1 MAFLDHNGESEFPM
15 SKDKVFE
22 AMRKAIPTINGLK
35 IENADKLQGR
45 FVVKAGVS
53 LYSWGENIPIQLSE
67 ISENRTKVQITSS
80 PKTGIMFGGAFDM
93 GKNRKN
99 IENILS
105 TTSRILSS
113 ESEINTSEIKQT
125 NNNQQQTNNQFN
137 NFQTTRTSN
146 SMDNNSNSNAWYEKT
161 WLVVILCIIF
171 FPIGLYALWKNS
183 SISKGWKIGVT
194 AIFALIVIANFGDKN
209 KTSTST
215 TSTTEVANKE
225 KQGLVETKLPKEET
239 TKWQFQ
245 EEVDKMTSNTV
256 KYASIDANEELIFN
270 FPYDG
275 GSVASLTIRKKDG
288 SNDIYLSVSKGQFN
302 GTYDGG
308 QVRIKFDEEKPKKF
322 SFTAPSDNSSD
333 VIFINSTKAIISK
346 LKTSK
351 KIIIE
356 AEFFNEGNR
365 QMEFDVT
372 GFKWE

>member
-67 ISENRTKVQITSS
+67 ISETRTKVQITSS

-105 TTSRILSS
+105 STSRILSS
-113 ESEINTSEIKQT
+113 ESETNNSEIKQT
-125 NNNQQQTNNQFN
+125 NNNQQTNSQTN
-137 NFQTTRTSN
+137 NFQTTQNSN
-146 SMDNNSNSNAWYEKT
+146 SMDNNNSNSNAWYEKT

-171 FPIGLYALWKNS
+171 FPVGLYALWKNS

-194 AIFALIVIANFGDKN
+194 VIIALIVIANLGDKDKN
-209 KTSTST
+209 SNTT
-215 TSTTEVANKE
+215 TSTTEVVNEE
-225 KQGLVETKLPKEET
+225 KQGLVETELPKEET

-245 EEVDKMTSNTV
+245 EDVDKMTSKTV
-256 KYASIDANEELIFN
+256 KYASIDANEELEFK

-308 QVRIKFDEEKPKKF
+308 QVRIKFDEEQPKKF

>member
-105 TTSRILSS
+105 STSRILSS
-113 ESEINTSEIKQT
+113 ENETTTNSETKQNNFQPT
-125 NNNQQQTNNQFN
+125 NSQTN
-137 NFQTTRTSN
+137 NFQTSQNSN
-146 SMDNNSNSNAWYEKT
+146 SMENNNSNAWYEKT

-171 FPIGLYALWKNS
+171 FPVGLYALWKNS

-194 AIFALIVIANFGDKN
+194 AIIALIVIANLGDN
-209 KTSTST
+209 DKTSNSATST
-215 TSTTEVANKE
+215 TDVAKDE
-225 KQGLVETKLPKEET
+225 KQGLVDAELPKEDV

-245 EEVDKMTSNTV
+245 EDVDKMTSKTV
-256 KYASIDANEELIFN
+256 KYASIDANEELEFK

-308 QVRIKFDEEKPKKF
+308 QVRIKFDEEQPKKF

-365 QMEFDVT
+365 QIEFDVS

>member
-22 AMRKAIPTINGLK
+22 AMKKAIPSIKGLS

-53 LYSWGENIPIQLSE
+53 LYSWGENIPIQLTE
-67 ISENRTKVQITSS
+67 ISETRTKVQITSS

-105 TTSRILSS
+105 GTSRLLSS
-113 ESEINTSEIKQT
+113 ESETNSSEIKQT
-125 NNNQQQTNNQFN
+125 NNSQTTNNQTN
-137 NFQTTRTSN
+137 NFQTTQNSN
-146 SMDNNSNSNAWYEKT
+146 YMENYNSNSNAWYEKT

-171 FPIGLYALWKNS
+171 FPVGLYALWKNS

-194 AIFALIVIANFGDKN
+194 AIIALIVVANLGDN
-209 KTSTST
+209 DKTSNSAT
-215 TSTTEVANKE
+215 TTTEVATEDK
-225 KQGLVETKLPKEET
+225 KGLVETELPKEEI

-245 EEVDKMTSNTV
+245 EDVDKMTSKTV
-256 KYASIDANEELIFN
+256 KYASIEANEELEFK

-288 SNDIYLSVSKGQFN
+288 GNDIYLSVSKGQFN

-308 QVRIKFDEEKPKKF
+308 QIRIKFDDEQPKKF
-322 SFTAPSDNSSD
+322 SFVAPSDGSAD
-333 VIFINSTKAIISK
+333 MIFINSEKTIIAK
-346 LKTSK
+346 LKNTK

-356 AEFFNEGNR
+356 TEFFNEGNR
-365 QMEFDVT
+365 QMEFDVA

>member
-15 SKDKVFE
+15 SKDRVFE
-22 AMRKAIPTINGLK
+22 AMKRAIPSIKGLS

-53 LYSWGENIPIQLSE
+53 LYSWGENIPIQLTE
-67 ISENRTKVQITSS
+67 ISETRTKVQITSS

-105 TTSRILSS
+105 STSRILSS
-113 ESEINTSEIKQT
+113 ESETHSSEIKQT
-125 NNNQQQTNNQFN
+125 NNIQTTNSQTN
-137 NFQTTRTSN
+137 NFQTNQNSN
-146 SMDNNSNSNAWYEKT
+146 YMENNNSNSNAWYEKT

-171 FPIGLYALWKNS
+171 FPVGLYALWKNS

-194 AIFALIVIANFGDKN
+194 AIIALIVIANLGDKD
-209 KTSTST
+209 KTTNDT
-215 TSTTEVANKE
+215 TSTTEVAQDE
-225 KQGLVETKLPKEET
+225 KQNLVETELPKEEV

-245 EEVDKMTSNTV
+245 EDVDKMTSKTV
-256 KYASIDANEELIFN
+256 KYASIDANEELEFK

-275 GSVASLTIRKKDG
+275 GSIATLNIRKKDG
-288 SNDIYLSVSKGQFN
+288 GNDIYLQVSKGQFN

-308 QVRIKFDEEKPKKF
+308 QIRIKFDDEQPKKF
-322 SFTAPSDNSSD
+322 SFVAPSDGSSD
-333 VIFINSTKAIISK
+333 MIFINSEKAIISK
-346 LKTSK
+346 LKNTK

-356 AEFFNEGNR
+356 TEFFNEGNR
-365 QMEFDVT
+365 QMEFDVA

>member
-53 LYSWGENIPIQLSE
+53 MYSWGENIPIQLSE

-105 TTSRILSS
+105 STSRILSS
-113 ESEINTSEIKQT
+113 VSEINTSEIKQT
-125 NNNQQQTNNQFN
+125 NN
-137 NFQTTRTSN
+137 FQTPQNSN
-146 SMDNNSNSNAWYEKT
+146 SMENNNSNSNAWYEKT

-171 FPIGLYALWKNS
+171 FPVGLYALWKNS
-183 SISKGWKIGVT
+183 SISKGWKIGAT
-194 AIFALIVIANFGDKN
+194 AIIALIVIANLGDKDKN
-209 KTSTST
+209 SNTT
-215 TSTTEVANKE
+215 TSTTEVVNEE
-225 KQGLVETKLPKEET
+225 KQGLVETELPKKET

-245 EEVDKMTSNTV
+245 EDVDKMTSKTV
-256 KYASIDANEELIFN
+256 KYASIDANEELEFK

-308 QVRIKFDEEKPKKF
+308 QVRIKFDEEQPKKF

>member
-105 TTSRILSS
+105 STSRILSS
-113 ESEINTSEIKQT
+113 ENETTTNSETKQNNFQPT
-125 NNNQQQTNNQFN
+125 NSQTN
-137 NFQTTRTSN
+137 NFQTSQNSN
-146 SMDNNSNSNAWYEKT
+146 SMENNNSNAWYEKT

-171 FPIGLYALWKNS
+171 FPVGLYALWKNS

-194 AIFALIVIANFGDKN
+194 AIIALIVIANLGDN
-209 KTSTST
+209 DKTSNSATST
-215 TSTTEVANKE
+215 TDVAKDE
-225 KQGLVETKLPKEET
+225 KQGLVDAELPKEDV

-245 EEVDKMTSNTV
+245 EDVDKMTSKTV
-256 KYASIDANEELIFN
+256 KYASIDANEELEFK

-288 SNDIYLSVSKGQFN
+288 SNEIYLSVSKGQFN

-308 QVRIKFDEEKPKKF
+308 QVRIKFDEEQPKKF

-365 QMEFDVT
+365 QIEFDVS